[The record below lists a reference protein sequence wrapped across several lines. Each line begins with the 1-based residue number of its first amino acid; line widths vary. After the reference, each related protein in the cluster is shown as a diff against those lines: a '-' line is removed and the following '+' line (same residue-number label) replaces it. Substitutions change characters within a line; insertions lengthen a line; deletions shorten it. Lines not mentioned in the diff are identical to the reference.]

1 MSLLDLTGAPVAS
14 AVESV
19 VLNEGATNSTISC
32 LTQFNFP
39 PGTVRWSRQD
49 GSPLPATR
57 FFVNPSGQ
65 LTISNVLRADGGE
78 FVCVVENQY
87 GMSTA
92 RGTVTVD
99 CESFDTIER

>member
-1 MSLLDLTGAPVAS
+1 MLSLNPAGAPVAS

-39 PGTVRWSRQD
+39 IGTVRWSRQD
-49 GSPLPATR
+49 GRPLPVAR

-65 LTISNVLRADGGE
+65 LTISNVLREDSGE
-78 FVCVVENQY
+78 FICVVENQY

-92 RGTVTVD
+92 RGIITVN
-99 CESFDTIER
+99 CESFATIER

>member
-1 MSLLDLTGAPVAS
+1 MSSLNPAGAPVAS

-39 PGTVRWSRQD
+39 AGTVRWSRQD
-49 GSPLPATR
+49 GRPLLSTR

-65 LTISNVLRADGGE
+65 LTISTVLREDGGE
-78 FVCVVENQY
+78 FVCVIKNQY

-92 RGTVTVD
+92 RGTVTVN
-99 CESFDTIER
+99 CN